1 MISLEDLKDFD
12 NWKKWKHGEVEL
24 DLTIEEKLTDEQKIS
39 FVINTELS
47 MLKAMR
53 EGQKLSGDDQFKEA
67 REKVKQYRE
76 ELKLFRPEQK
86 V

>member
-1 MISLEDLKDFD
+1 MSMVKELTAQEKIDF
-12 NWKKWKHGEVEL
+12 V
-24 DLTIEEKLTDEQKIS
+24 
-39 FVINTELS
+39 VNTEIA

-53 EGQKLSGDDQFKEA
+53 AGHKLSGDDQFKEA